1 MDTEGA
7 EGLAPAANQV
17 NSQWPPPA
25 EVAAVSAPVAS
36 SLHSPGSSS
45 HPASESYPSVDIEV
59 KEEEVDF
66 SPAEETNIGGSFLE
80 SVDLLGIE
88 EPESTPSAPSQ
99 LPTPAEGDENL
110 SPATTSTPEATV
122 DYAAEPGIGVETG
135 ASPPAR
141 AEDKKL
147 IRLIQYVSATPQ
159 YRLAGSINDK
169 EEDLELQLYVDAD
182 FAGDKENARSTSG
195 GFSVLRGPA
204 SFFPLAWVSQR
215 QTSISKQLI
224 KKESHLY
231 RAATP
236 GLRETSCHGR

>member
-1 MDTEGA
+1 MF
-7 EGLAPAANQV
+7 LLP
-17 NSQWPPPA
+17 
-25 EVAAVSAPVAS
+25 
-36 SLHSPGSSS
+36 L
-45 HPASESYPSVDIEV
+45 
-59 KEEEVDF
+59 
-66 SPAEETNIGGSFLE
+66 NI
-80 SVDLLGIE
+80 D
-88 EPESTPSAPSQ
+88 
-99 LPTPAEGDENL
+99 
-110 SPATTSTPEATV
+110 
-122 DYAAEPGIGVETG
+122 
-135 ASPPAR
+135 
-141 AEDKKL
+141 
-147 IRLIQYVSATPQ
+147 
-159 YRLAGSINDK
+159 LAGSINDK